1 MKLNSLIYLDNNATT
16 ATDTIVVEEMLP
28 YFYHNYGNPSSN
40 SHLLSWKA
48 EEAVFVARQKVA
60 KVINALPK
68 EVYFTSGATE
78 GNNMIL
84 KGLGLQANDH
94 IITSNVEHKC
104 VLESA
109 DFLMRKSNVSVTFI
123 PVNNKGI
130 VSIEDIKSSIME
142 NTKLISIMYVN
153 NEIHSINDIESIG
166 KFCREKNILFHV
178 DAAQAIGKMKVD
190 VVKGKI
196 DFLTLSSHKFY
207 GTKGIGAVFIRE
219 DIKHLVEPLLHGGGQ
234 EHNFRSGTLPLPL
247 IVGIGKAAEIALDVV
262 NSDVELNRIK
272 WLSEK
277 FLKNL
282 TSEIDVKLN
291 GLPIGKRQVGGLS
304 LVMEGIDTGELQF
317 HVPNVCYSR
326 GSACSSGSLSYSYVL
341 KAIGL
346 SPQEAIGTMRICV
359 SRFNTEEEITLASES
374 IVAAVKKLTKSKFHF
389 FKDIIK

>member
-16 ATDTIVVEEMLP
+16 ATDPIVVEEMMP

-94 IITSNVEHKC
+94 IIISNIEHKC

-109 DFLMRKSNVSVTFI
+109 DYLKRKNNVSVSYI
-123 PVNNKGI
+123 NVGNEGLI
-130 VSIEDIKSSIME
+130 DVGDIKALITES
-142 NTKLISIMYVN
+142 TKLISIMYVN
-153 NEIHSINDIESIG
+153 NEIHTINDIAQLG
-166 KFCREKNILFHV
+166 NFCRERNILFHV
-178 DAAQAIGKMKVD
+178 DAAQAIGKLKVD
-190 VVKGKI
+190 VQRSNI

-219 DIKHLVEPLLHGGGQ
+219 EVKHLVEPLLHGGGQ
-234 EHNFRSGTLPLPL
+234 ESNFRSGTLPLPL
-247 IVGIGKAAEIALDVV
+247 IVGVGKAAEIALDVV
-262 NSDVELNRIK
+262 SSDMELNRIT

-277 FLKNL
+277 FLENL
-282 TSEIDVKLN
+282 TSEIAVKLN

-304 LVMEGIDTGELQF
+304 LVLEGIDTGELQF

-326 GSACSSGSLSYSYVL
+326 GAACSSGSLNYSYVL

-346 SPQEAIGTMRICV
+346 TPQEAISTMRVCIG
-359 SRFNTEEEITLASES
+359 RFNTEEEVTLASQS

-389 FKDIIK
+389 FSNII